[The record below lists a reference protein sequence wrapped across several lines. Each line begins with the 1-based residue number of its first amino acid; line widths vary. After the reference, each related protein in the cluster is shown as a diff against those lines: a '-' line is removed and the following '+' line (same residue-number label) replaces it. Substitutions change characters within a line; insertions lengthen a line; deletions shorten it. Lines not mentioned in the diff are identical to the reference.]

1 MSFFFTNP
9 FGMILGILMGIISLG
24 VLFIL
29 IISVLAVVG
38 GPGQCTAGGPAI
50 SITQANSD
58 AFQQKWDA
66 MDDTLDGGSPASIDL
81 DESEVSSRADRYL
94 TDETDAPFGDVRVC
108 LHDGSGEGSGT
119 ISILGIDVEVKVKG
133 NMEMTGGS
141 PVATIDDI
149 EVGSVP
155 GFATDVIEGI
165 VEDAIEE
172 GLNDIEL
179 NHDYQAT
186 LTEGNAKI
194 DGTP

>member
-9 FGMILGILMGIISLG
+9 FGMILGILMGIISLAVVFV
-24 VLFIL
+24 VLMA
-29 IISVLAVVG
+29 VLAVVG
-38 GPGQCTAGGPAI
+38 GPGQCTAGGSAI
-50 SITQANSD
+50 SITEANSD
-58 AFQQKWDA
+58 AFQEKWDA
-66 MDDTLDGGSPASIDL
+66 MDDTLDGGSPASTDFN
-81 DESEVSSRADRYL
+81 ESEVSSRADRYL

-108 LHDGSGEGSGT
+108 LHDGYGEGSGT
-119 ISILGIDVEVKVKG
+119 ISLLGIDVEVKVKG
-133 NMEMTGGS
+133 NMDLTGPS
-141 PVATIDDI
+141 PVAKIDDI

-155 GFATDVIEGI
+155 GFATDLIEGI
-165 VEDAIEE
+165 VEDSIEE